1 MKKLVFI
8 AVLGMLLAG
17 CGTAAKRSEFWDHDT
32 MYKNADHL
40 KYSWGG
46 YANTTPQEVEA
57 STKQNWWGIPQGG
70 N

>member
-8 AVLGMLLAG
+8 AVLGLLMAG
-17 CGTAAKRSEFWDHDT
+17 CGSAAKQSEFWEHSS

-46 YANTTPQEVEA
+46 YANTTPEKVEESSA
-57 STKQNWWGIPQGG
+57 EKWWGIPQGG
-70 N
+70 H